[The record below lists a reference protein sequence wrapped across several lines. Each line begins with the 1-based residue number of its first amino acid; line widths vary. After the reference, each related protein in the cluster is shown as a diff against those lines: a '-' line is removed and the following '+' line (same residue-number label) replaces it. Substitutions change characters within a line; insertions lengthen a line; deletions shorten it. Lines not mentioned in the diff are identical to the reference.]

1 MARPEPFDRQIE
13 AVRGRLAMACQ
24 GTAMPDGPLS
34 VLAEALEA
42 LQVAGEELRQQNE
55 EVRASREAVER
66 ERERYQDLFDFAPDC
81 YLETDPGGIITEA
94 NRAAAAMFGVAQ
106 RYLVA
111 KPLVAYVPQ
120 QQHILLLSL
129 LRALR
134 DTCSDGVERAELVI
148 EPRGGAS
155 VYVDIIAA
163 AVRDFEGHLVGLRW
177 LLRDVTERK
186 RVEEELRKKDLA
198 IASSINA
205 IAMADL
211 DGNVSYV
218 NGSFLTMWGYDSAAE
233 VLARPA
239 LDFWQDADQAR
250 SVVRAL
256 LKKGSWRGELV
267 AVRRDRSTF
276 EAEDSASLV
285 TDSTGAPVAMMG
297 SFVDITKRR
306 QAERKLQRLY
316 EREKALHEH
325 LEVEMKKRVEFT
337 RALMHE
343 LKTPLTPVVM
353 SSETLA
359 SQLRDPTLL
368 RIARNIV
375 RGASNLN
382 ARIDELHD
390 LARGEL
396 GMLSIKPGKV
406 DVRELLLQVVGEVA
420 AVPARRRQ
428 TLASCIPPSLPVVR
442 CDRTRVRQ
450 IVTNLLNNAFKF
462 TSEGGRIALGAECAD
477 HSLVVQ
483 VQDTGAGIDERLQER
498 LFDPYFRV
506 DGNTERL
513 SGLGLGLALCKTLVE
528 LHGGHI
534 WVTSS
539 PGKGSTFGFSL
550 PIDGPG

>member
-1 MARPEPFDRQIE
+1 MKPEPFDRQIE

-24 GTAMPDGPLS
+24 DAAMPDGPLS

-42 LQVAGEELRQQNE
+42 LQVAGEELHQQNE
-55 EVRASREAVER
+55 EVRASRENVER
-66 ERERYQDLFDFAPDC
+66 ERQRYQDLFDFAPDC

-94 NRAAAAMFGVAQ
+94 NRAAAVMFGVEQ

-111 KPLVAYVPQ
+111 KPLIAYVPQ

-134 DTCSDGVERAELVI
+134 DTLPDEVQHVELVI
-148 EPRGGAS
+148 EPRGGAP
-155 VYVDIIAA
+155 VHVDITTA
-163 AVRDFEGHLVGLRW
+163 AVRDLEGGLVGLRW
-177 LLRDVTERK
+177 LLRDVTER
-186 RVEEELRKKDLA
+186 RLVEEELRKKDLA

-211 DGNVSYV
+211 EGILSYV
-218 NGSFLTMWGYDSAAE
+218 NSSFLTMWGCDSAAE
-233 VLARPA
+233 VLGRPA
-239 LDFWQDADQAR
+239 LDFWRDAGQAR
-250 SVVRAL
+250 SVARAL

-267 AVRRDRSTF
+267 AVRKDGSTF
-276 EAEDSASLV
+276 EVEDSASLV

-297 SFVDITKRR
+297 SFVDISKRK
-306 QAERKLQRLY
+306 QAERRLQRLY

-359 SQLRDPTLL
+359 SQLKDPTLL
-368 RIARNIV
+368 RVARNIA

-396 GMLSIKPGKV
+396 GMLTIRPQKV
-406 DVRELLLQVVGEVA
+406 DVRELLLQVVEEMSV
-420 AVPARRRQ
+420 VPARRRQ

-442 CDRTRVRQ
+442 CDRTRVMQ

-462 TSEGGRIALGAECAD
+462 TSEGGRIALRAD
-477 HSLVVQ
+477 SVDHTLVVQ
-483 VQDTGAGIDERLQER
+483 VEDTGAGIDERLQER

-506 DGNTERL
+506 DGDTERL

-534 WVTSS
+534 WVKSS

-550 PIDGPG
+550 PVDDPG